1 MLYFVLSNLLSTI
14 SSVSLRIFITS
25 VRGRKSCFSAIDFL
39 NVCLNNQ
46 ARLSF

>member
-1 MLYFVLSNLLSTI
+1 MLYFVLSNLLFTI

-25 VRGRKSCFSAIDFL
+25 VGEERAGISAIDFL
-39 NVCLNNQ
+39 NFCLNNQ